1 MEKEQSTKT
10 EEKTNNKTEAS
21 EKLKNNPKEKFYSE
35 CAEQRF
41 KKKTN
46 SESMF

>member
-21 EKLKNNPKEKFYSE
+21 ENSENDPKEKEMEVTPEDKIKDDLYS
-35 CAEQRF
+35 R
-41 KKKTN
+41 
-46 SESMF
+46 